1 MIPALFLETFNPYRS
16 FKDEWLKGAFYNS
29 ITPMEIAD
37 IVYKEEEIKM
47 EKTIKFR
54 ECIRCVHSDNPWR
67 CACCYDANMFAPI
80 EKTITTE
87 KEYHKMYRPKST
99 MTPMYATPHIKNVI
113 FSGRATIV
121 FWEDNTKTVVKCDK
135 EDVYDPHTG
144 LAEAIAK
151 KALGD
156 DYRRLFRKYIKQ
168 YNKQKEKEA
177 KLLAQLATDI
187 INTLNKK
194 DDAE

>member
-1 MIPALFLETFNPYRS
+1 MKTGRFDDMFLTTRNLWE
-16 FKDEWLKGAFYNS
+16 E
-29 ITPMEIAD
+29 AD
-37 IVYKEEEIKM
+37 RQFVLEQIRENIYKKEEKAM
-47 EKTIKFR
+47 KFS
-54 ECIRCVHSDNPWR
+54 RCPDCTHVDNPWR
-67 CACCYDANMFAPI
+67 CAACYNGNMFGPI
-80 EKTITTE
+80 DKTISDTNK
-87 KEYHKMYRPKST
+87 KEYSKMYKTQHT
-99 MTPMYATPHIKNVI
+99 MFHAVYTIPLIKDVI
-113 FSGRATIV
+113 FSGRATII

-177 KLLAQLATDI
+177 KLLIQLATDI
-187 INTLNKK
+187 VDTLNKK

>member
-1 MIPALFLETFNPYRS
+1 MRTELFLETFNPYRS
-16 FKDEWLKGAFYNS
+16 FKDEWVNGAFYNS
-29 ITPMEIAD
+29 ITPMEITN
-37 IVYKEEEIKM
+37 IVYQEEGKCM
-47 EKTIKFR
+47 KFKK
-54 ECIRCVHSDNPWR
+54 CLNCTHADNPWR
-67 CACCYDANMFAPI
+67 CACCCNADMFAPI
-80 EKTITTE
+80 EKTVTTE
-87 KEYHKMYRPKST
+87 KEYNKMYKKPIDPIGYRIP
-99 MTPMYATPHIKNVI
+99 AIKNVI
-113 FSGRATIV
+113 FSGRATII

-135 EDVYDPHTG
+135 DDVYDPHTG

-156 DYRRLFRKYIKQ
+156 YYRRLFRKYIKQ

-187 INTLNKK
+187 VNTLNKK

>member
-1 MIPALFLETFNPYRS
+1 MRPELFLETFNPYDSPRDHWI
-16 FKDEWLKGAFYNS
+16 KNVWLEQVMTK
-29 ITPMEIAD
+29 EISN
-37 IVYKEEEIKM
+37 IVYKKEEKPM
-47 EKTIKFR
+47 KFKK
-54 ECIRCVHSDNPWR
+54 CLNCTHADNPWR

-80 EKTITTE
+80 EKTFTTE
-87 KEYHKMYRPKST
+87 KEYNKMYKKPIDPIGYR
-99 MTPMYATPHIKNVI
+99 TPAIKNVI
-113 FSGRATIV
+113 FSGPATII

-135 EDVYDPHTG
+135 DDVYDPHTG

-187 INTLNKK
+187 VNTLNKK